1 MADNLFYNDAR
12 EMVLKF
18 IMKEFATMPEPLIT
32 NLINY
37 FYKFCSYEEE
47 GLKIRPSIIFCNDIN
62 QIIKNIPLSFK
73 LQLFADDDSSMFN
86 SRMKSIMSFCKKDWN
101 VYVEIKEE
109 KIVYGICKV
118 FNTMKDKGLVS
129 LVLENQELLDNTDKF
144 NFINLEAI
152 SSYAISMKGIR
163 GNEVV
168 INFSIN
174 DVNVSNREGVVKRF
188 VNASLSKLKTTKRKL
203 AEVKTL
209 YENIFKKAFND
220 IHGAICVIV
229 DKEYVDKGFFA
240 DGIWLET
247 PIDLSKVFLQSK
259 SYSESKLTNISELF
273 ISMLNCDGITIVDN
287 VGRIRAYN
295 VFISTDKSGKKNIAG
310 GARKRAAYAVVNTK
324 LRRIIGVYFQSQDGE
339 IFYEEVQ
346 KKWVHY
352 GVRELGRKT

>member
-1 MADNLFYNDAR
+1 MADNLFYTDAK

-32 NLINY
+32 NLISY

-47 GLKIRPSIIFCNDIN
+47 GLKIRPNIIFCNDIN

-73 LQLFADDDSSMFN
+73 LQLFCDEDCTMFN
-86 SRMKSIMSFCKKDWN
+86 SRMKSIMSFCKKEWN
-101 VYVEIKEE
+101 VYVEIKDGE
-109 KIVYGICKV
+109 IIYGICKV
-118 FNTMKDKGLVS
+118 FNSMKDKALVP
-129 LVLENQELLDNTDKF
+129 LVLENEVLLENTEKF
-144 NFINLEAI
+144 HFINLEAI
-152 SSYAISMKGIR
+152 SSYAISMKGLK
-163 GNEVV
+163 GNEAI

-174 DVNVSNREGVVKRF
+174 DVNVCNREGVVKRF

-203 AEVKTL
+203 SEVKIL

-229 DKEYVDKGFFA
+229 DKEYEDRGFFS
-240 DGIWLET
+240 DGIWLDT

-310 GARKRAAYAVVNTK
+310 GARKRAAYAVINTK
-324 LRRIIGVYFQSQDGE
+324 LRRIVGVYFQSQDGE
-339 IFYEEVQ
+339 VFYEEV
-346 KKWVHY
+346 KK
-352 GVRELGRKT
+352 K